1 MTPAAHLIL
10 RFLSTLRETG
20 RAELASPGRV
30 PVEMIRLAGSDPEE
44 RKSIHRLLHGWHE
57 EALRDLPGPPLP
69 YHAAGAEWGAV
80 RLVRAACFLG
90 YRDIEP
96 EEIPKGLPGTP
107 LPDAELP
114 EAHFSADLALRHW
127 ADLFRM
133 AQALSEDDPL
143 VAAMKELAKTTP
155 LAAPGM
161 EVVLPEDSPVF
172 RHPGLC
178 QLLAER
184 AYARKDRVL
193 LNQPRIASLVRAKL
207 GAYVTELGSG
217 LLSSPQSES

>member
-1 MTPAAHLIL
+1 MIL
-10 RFLSTLRETG
+10 RFLTSLHETG
-20 RAELASPGRV
+20 RAELAFPGRV

-44 RKSIHRLLHGWHE
+44 RKAIHRLLHGWYE
-57 EALRDLPGPPLP
+57 EAVRDLPGPPLA
-69 YHAAGAEWGAV
+69 YHAAGAEWGAI

-90 YRDIEP
+90 YRDIEA

-114 EAHFSADLALRHW
+114 EAHFSADLALRHF

-133 AQALSEDDPL
+133 ARALSEDDPL
-143 VAAMKELAKTTP
+143 LAAMQALAVMAP
-155 LAAPGM
+155 LAAAGVP
-161 EVVLPEDSPVF
+161 VTLPEDSPVF
-172 RHPGLC
+172 RHAGLC

-184 AYARKDRVL
+184 AYGRKDRAL
-193 LNQPRIASLVRAKL
+193 LAHPRIAPLVRTKL

-217 LLSSPQSES
+217 LLSPVVVES

>member
-1 MTPAAHLIL
+1 MIL
-10 RFLSTLRETG
+10 RFLTSLQETG

-44 RKSIHRLLHGWHE
+44 RKAIHRLLHGWHQ
-57 EALRDLPGPPLP
+57 EAIRDLPGPPLP
-69 YHAAGAEWGAV
+69 YHAPGAEWGAV
-80 RLVRAACFLG
+80 RLVRAACFLA

-127 ADLFRM
+127 MDLFRM
-133 AQALSEDDPL
+133 ARALSEDDPL
-143 VAAMKELAKTTP
+143 IAAMLEVAKVAP
-155 LAAPGM
+155 LAAVG
-161 EVVLPEDSPVF
+161 LPVELPRESPVF
-172 RHPGLC
+172 THTGLC

-184 AYARKDRVL
+184 AFHRKDRAL
-193 LNQPRIASLVRAKL
+193 LAHPRISALVRTKL
-207 GAYVTELGSG
+207 GSYATEFGSG
-217 LLSSPQSES
+217 LLTSVTVES